1 MTSTRFVIGSLEA
14 VDRRREGAVN
24 YRPAFLS
31 RLAIFFSAW
40 VLSGFLRVCF
50 FEFCVL
56 AIVLCGTAWN
66 LTVSGWKAIAA
77 TWVG

>member
-1 MTSTRFVIGSLEA
+1 
-14 VDRRREGAVN
+14 
-24 YRPAFLS
+24 LS